1 MIWNMRGMNILKM
14 KQVIYFDNNATTAVD
29 PAVFEAM
36 KPFFCERY
44 GNASSI
50 HSFGGTV
57 MADVEK
63 ARIQVAELLGADFRD
78 KDGKASEII
87 FTSGGT
93 EGDNAAIAAGCAARP
108 DRKRIVTSRVEHP
121 AVLTTVRE
129 YERRGYEVVL
139 VPVDHL
145 GRLDMS
151 ALEEAVNDDTAIV
164 SLMWANN
171 EIGNIYNVEGAAEI
185 AHRHG
190 ALFHT
195 DAVQAVGKVPLSLAD
210 SRIDFLSMSGHKIH
224 GPKGIGILYV
234 RRGTRFKPLITGGHQ
249 ERGRR
254 GGTENVPGIAGI
266 GKACEIA
273 RLNMA
278 QEVEYLSGL
287 RDYLE
292 SKIISAIPCCRVN
305 GDKSSRLPNTSSISF
320 DGIEGEAILS
330 LLDIHGICASSGSAC
345 TTGSLDPS
353 HVLRAMGVPYNS
365 AHGTIRF
372 SLSKFNT
379 REEVDRL
386 AEVLP
391 PVIKTLRDMSPFWK
405 E

>member
-1 MIWNMRGMNILKM
+1 M
-14 KQVIYFDNNATTAVD
+14 KKIIYFDNNATTAVD
-29 PAVFEAM
+29 PEVFEAM
-36 KPFFCERY
+36 KPYFCERY

-57 MADVEK
+57 MAEVEK

-78 KDGKASEII
+78 KDGHASEII

-93 EGDNAAIAAGCAARP
+93 EGDNAALAAGCAARP
-108 DRKRIVTSRVEHP
+108 DRKRIVTTRVEHP

-129 YERRGYEVVL
+129 YERKGYEVVL
-139 VPVDHL
+139 IPVDKS
-145 GRLDMS
+145 GRLDM
-151 ALEEAVNDDTAIV
+151 EAMAKEVDSDTAIV
-164 SLMWANN
+164 SCMWANN
-171 EIGNIYNVEGAAEI
+171 EIGNIYPVEEI
-185 AHRHG
+185 ARIAHSQG

-195 DAVQAVGKVPLSLAD
+195 DAVQAVGKVPLSLSD
-210 SRIDFLSMSGHKIH
+210 SEIDFLSMSGHKIH
-224 GPKGIGILYV
+224 GPKGIGVLYV

-254 GGTENVPGIAGI
+254 GGTENVPGIVGL

-273 RLNMA
+273 RLGMA
-278 QEVEYLSGL
+278 DEVKYLSEL
-287 RDYLE
+287 RDYME
-292 SKIISAIPCCRVN
+292 EKIVSAIPSSRAN
-305 GDKSSRLPNTSSISF
+305 GDKTSRLPNTTSISF
-320 DGIEGEAILS
+320 DCIEGEAILS

-345 TTGSLDPS
+345 TTGSLEPS

-379 REEVDRL
+379 REEADKL

-391 PVIKTLRDMSPFWK
+391 PIIATLRSMSPFWENK
-405 E
+405 